1 MLSWE
6 KLKIRF
12 LILLKNN
19 LTLETLS
26 NMTNIS
32 ISTLSNIE
40 NDKIENI
47 SGVFLYRLS
56 KVFNIDYD
64 YLLENANTSY
74 ESMQNYVKQYLN
86 EHPPLFVIGSEKP
99 GVKCLWFNTGD
110 GSETT
115 ENTITEILDDSAGNT
130 IYAEV
135 AE

>member
-1 MLSWE
+1 ME
-6 KLKIRF
+6 KLDINKHIGKVCQEYR
-12 LILLKNN
+12 LKNN

-64 YLLENANTSY
+64 YLLRLRWDIFPTF
-74 ESMQNYVKQYLN
+74 
-86 EHPPLFVIGSEKP
+86 LFERKSSVGYK
-99 GVKCLWFNTGD
+99 
-110 GSETT
+110 
-115 ENTITEILDDSAGNT
+115 
-130 IYAEV
+130 
-135 AE
+135 